1 MTQPWKGGSD
11 EPRPTGGGPTGGWL
25 NRPWKGGSDEPRPTR
40 SRGTRSRP
48 GGRRRVSSS
57 QVGLMLLIVGGV
69 FAVLA
74 PRFLSPG
81 NLLNVCTS
89 ASVVAIVGLG
99 MTLAIASGNFDLS
112 VGSTAAFAGCVTM
125 SLVQQIGVAPAIFAG
140 LATGA
145 AVGLINGLIVTELR
159 VPAFIATLGM
169 LTIVRGAALIYTGGR
184 DIYLYGQT
192 QYKILSSGPTPVLL
206 ALALAAVL
214 WFVLQHT
221 RFGRHILATGSNA
234 ASAQRVG
241 VRTSLVLL
249 GVFSIVGAT
258 AALSGLVLSAQVLT
272 GNGRLATG
280 LELSAIAVVVL
291 GGTPL
296 TGGKASITGTLQGS
310 VLVAVIN
317 NGLNLLNVSIF
328 YQNVTLGLLLLG
340 ALALEAGHHRS
351 IYLNPELAATAERR
365 PRGNP

>member
-1 MTQPWKGGSD
+1 MNANQ
-11 EPRPTGGGPTGGWL
+11 
-25 NRPWKGGSDEPRPTR
+25 
-40 SRGTRSRP
+40 SRTF
-48 GGRRRVSSS
+48 RVSSS
-57 QVGLMLLIVGGV
+57 RVGLMLLIVCGA
-69 FAVLA
+69 FAI
-74 PRFLSPG
+74 LSPQFVTAG

-89 ASVVAIVGLG
+89 ASVVGIVGLG

-125 SLVQQIGVAPAIFAG
+125 SLVQQVGVAPAILAG
-140 LATGA
+140 LATGG
-145 AVGLINGLIVTELR
+145 AVGLINGLIVTELG

-169 LTIVRGAALIYTGGR
+169 LTIVRGTALIYTGGR

-192 QYKILSSGPTPVLL
+192 QYKILSGGFAPVLL
-206 ALALAAVL
+206 ALALAFVL

-234 ASAQRVG
+234 ASARRVG
-241 VRTSLVLL
+241 IRTSLVLL

-258 AALSGLVLSAQVLT
+258 AALSGLILSAQVLT

-296 TGGKASITGTLQGS
+296 TGGKASILGTVQGS

-340 ALALEAGHHRS
+340 AIALEALGH
-351 IYLNPELAATAERR
+351 RR
-365 PRGNP
+365 TKQLTTP

>member
-1 MTQPWKGGSD
+1 MNS
-11 EPRPTGGGPTGGWL
+11 
-25 NRPWKGGSDEPRPTR
+25 NRPWKRGSDERLDRARRSPRPTE
-40 SRGTRSRP
+40 
-48 GGRRRVSSS
+48 RRRVSSS
-57 QVGLMLLIVGGV
+57 QVGLMLLIVSGV
-69 FAVLA
+69 IAVLA

-89 ASVVAIVGLG
+89 ASVVAIVGSG

-125 SLVQQIGVAPAIFAG
+125 SLVQQIGVAPAILVG

-145 AVGLINGLIVTELR
+145 AIGLINGLIVTELR

-192 QYKILSSGPTPVLL
+192 QYKILSSGLTPVLL
-206 ALALAAVL
+206 ALALAFVL
-214 WFVLQHT
+214 WFVLQYT

-249 GVFSIVGAT
+249 GVFSIVGAA
-258 AALSGLVLSAQVLT
+258 AALSGLILSAQVLT

-296 TGGKASITGTLQGS
+296 TGGRASIVGTLQGS

-340 ALALEAGHHRS
+340 ALALEARLHRS
-351 IYLNPELAATAERR
+351 NKLSPAVAATVERR
-365 PRGNP
+365 PPGDLGIWH